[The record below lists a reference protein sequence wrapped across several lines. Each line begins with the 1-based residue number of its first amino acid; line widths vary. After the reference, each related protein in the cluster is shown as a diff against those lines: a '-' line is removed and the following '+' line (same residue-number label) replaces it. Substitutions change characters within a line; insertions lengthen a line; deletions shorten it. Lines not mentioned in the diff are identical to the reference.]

1 MSQCPPSKL
10 PASPTDESLLR
21 RFQKGQNDAATAL
34 YLRYA
39 KRLRSLVQTQSG
51 ADLAAR
57 MDADDVVQSIFRTFF
72 RRAAAGFYSVPHG
85 DELWKLFLVIA
96 LNKTR
101 DAGARH
107 RAAKRDVS
115 QTKPLGNRHDDSLD
129 GPDEQ
134 AYSVLRMTIDEILDR
149 LPRTQ
154 RQIVELRIEGREVA
168 EISQKSGRA
177 KRSVERILQEFRDRL
192 RLAIEAK

>member
-1 MSQCPPSKL
+1 MSQTPRSKS
-10 PASPTDESLLR
+10 PAPPTDESLLR
-21 RFQKGQNDAATAL
+21 RFQRGENDAATAL

-39 KRLRSLVQTQSG
+39 KRLRSLVHAKSG
-51 ADLAAR
+51 ADLASR
-57 MDADDVVQSIFRTFF
+57 MDADDVVHSVFRTFF
-72 RRAAAGFYSVPHG
+72 RRAAAGYYSVPPG

-115 QTKPLGNRHDDSLD
+115 QTKPLGDCDSGGLGRPDDQS
-129 GPDEQ
+129 
-134 AYSVLRMTIDEILDR
+134 YSVLRMTIDEILSR
-149 LPRTQ
+149 LPGSQ
-154 RQIVELRIEGREVA
+154 RQIVELRIEGRDVA
-168 EISQKSGRA
+168 EISRKSGRA

-192 RLAIEAK
+192 RESIGVE